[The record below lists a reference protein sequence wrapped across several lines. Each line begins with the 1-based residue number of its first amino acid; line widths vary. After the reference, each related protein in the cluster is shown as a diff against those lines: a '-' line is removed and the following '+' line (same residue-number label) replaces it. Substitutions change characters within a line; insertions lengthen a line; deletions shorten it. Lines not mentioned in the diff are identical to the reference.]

1 MRILDE
7 QDNEL
12 ESYDED
18 AGYITEETIV
28 VAHHDAVEAVDAVRK
43 KVIDWQNPD
52 DETNY
57 QYHWEI
63 ETPAIAAQA
72 AYDETETVQR
82 YHPYTNE
89 QLAERAQ
96 AKAAA
101 EAAAAQAEAEA
112 QAAAELQ
119 AALAEMPERMSDAED
134 GIIEVA
140 DMAASIE
147 DTLNDIMDALIEIAD
162 SIEGEGE

>member
-63 ETPAIAAQA
+63 ET
-72 AYDETETVQR
+72 R
-82 YHPYTNE
+82 YRSTGSLRRNGD
-89 QLAERAQ
+89 R
-96 AKAAA
+96 
-101 EAAAAQAEAEA
+101 
-112 QAAAELQ
+112 
-119 AALAEMPERMSDAED
+119 AALSPIHQRTACRA
-134 GIIEVA
+134 G
-140 DMAASIE
+140 AS
-147 DTLNDIMDALIEIAD
+147 
-162 SIEGEGE
+162 